1 MINESKKLTGPF
13 IIDLKNKF
21 REIAGE
27 DQLIDINEFRDGLE
41 LANHKISDRLFNI
54 FDKDG
59 NGSIDYSEFMDTIES
74 MVGGTDK
81 EKIHFAFQLHDLD
94 NSGFID
100 RDELKV
106 LIQQSFA
113 ENKLDYDDFQ
123 LDILVD
129 EFFNRADKDL
139 SGTIDYNEFLNV
151 ANDYP
156 DFMEGFAV
164 NPLHWLIPDRYE
176 DVKQDIAKRSNSY
189 FKNNIQVQ
197 DIGLFQWLLIP
208 RLIFLYNVLVNR
220 KKNRSNVGLQ
230 SVNLLPS
237 KVLEL
242 TISPPDDF
250 SFKPGDYLY
259 LNCREISGLEWY
271 PFNIIRRSDEGDL
284 VLHVKS
290 NNYWAERLYDSTL
303 EMIGK
308 DTSLNW
314 DIRIDGPYG
323 SSSKS
328 ILDTEHAIIVGA
340 GHGISRIAPILQ
352 DIVMRLKDD
361 QQQVKLKRVDL
372 YWLIDDHSYFEW
384 FTKMLKD
391 IEQDGTSKFFNYH
404 IHFLEKTPE
413 NIPEKMMYISTNVSE
428 KQTNLSLISNL
439 SDRTRFGMPNWKR
452 EFNELRS
459 IADANDIKIFY
470 SGPLQ
475 FSRAL
480 KKQGKKLNIMFKKGS
495 F

>member
-13 IIDLKNKF
+13 LIDLKNKF

-27 DQLIDINEFRDGLE
+27 DQLIDINEFRDGLD

-54 FDKDG
+54 FDKDS
-59 NGSIDYSEFMDTIES
+59 NGSVDYSEFMETIES
-74 MVGGTDK
+74 MVVGTDK
-81 EKIHFAFQLHDLD
+81 EKIRFAFQLHDLD

-113 ENKLDYDDFQ
+113 ENRLDYDDFQ
-123 LDILVD
+123 LDLLVD
-129 EFFNRADKDL
+129 EFFERADKDL

-176 DVKQDIAKRSNSY
+176 DISKDTGKRSTGY
-189 FKNNIQVQ
+189 FKSKIQVQ

-208 RLIFLYNVLVNR
+208 RLIFLYNVLINR

-242 TISPPDDF
+242 SISSPDDF
-250 SFKPGDYLY
+250 NFEPGDYLY
-259 LNCREISGLEWY
+259 LNCREISAIEWY
-271 PFNIIRRSDEGDL
+271 PFNIIRRSEEGDL

-303 EMIGK
+303 DMIGK

-352 DIVMRLKDD
+352 DIVMRLKEDPD
-361 QQQVKLKRVDL
+361 QVVLNRVDL
-372 YWLIDDHSYFEW
+372 YWLIDDQSYFEW

-391 IEQDGTSKFFNYH
+391 LEEDSTSKFFNYH
-404 IHFLEKTPE
+404 IHFLDRSPE
-413 NIPEKMMYISTNVSE
+413 DISEKMMYISTNISD
-428 KQTNLSLISNL
+428 KQTNLSLLDNL
-439 SDRTRFGMPNWKR
+439 SDRTKFGIPNWER
-452 EFNELRS
+452 EFKALRS
-459 IADANDIKIFY
+459 TINANDSKIFY

-475 FSRAL
+475 FSGAI
-480 KKQGKKLNIMFKKGS
+480 KKEGKRLGFIFKKGS

>member
-13 IIDLKNKF
+13 LIDLKNKF

-123 LDILVD
+123 LELLVD

-176 DVKQDIAKRSNSY
+176 DVKQDIEKRSSSY

-237 KVLEL
+237 KVLE
-242 TISPPDDF
+242 
-250 SFKPGDYLY
+250 
-259 LNCREISGLEWY
+259 
-271 PFNIIRRSDEGDL
+271 
-284 VLHVKS
+284 
-290 NNYWAERLYDSTL
+290 
-303 EMIGK
+303 
-308 DTSLNW
+308 
-314 DIRIDGPYG
+314 
-323 SSSKS
+323 
-328 ILDTEHAIIVGA
+328 
-340 GHGISRIAPILQ
+340 
-352 DIVMRLKDD
+352 
-361 QQQVKLKRVDL
+361 
-372 YWLIDDHSYFEW
+372 
-384 FTKMLKD
+384 
-391 IEQDGTSKFFNYH
+391 
-404 IHFLEKTPE
+404 
-413 NIPEKMMYISTNVSE
+413 
-428 KQTNLSLISNL
+428 
-439 SDRTRFGMPNWKR
+439 
-452 EFNELRS
+452 
-459 IADANDIKIFY
+459 
-470 SGPLQ
+470 
-475 FSRAL
+475 
-480 KKQGKKLNIMFKKGS
+480 
-495 F
+495 